1 VEVEMKESVGWR
13 VDAIEEGMAAIED
26 RAGRRFDIPL
36 EVLPAD
42 VREGQVL
49 AVEIARGAAEGE
61 VRLRI
66 VLDREATERAF
77 ARSVEQLRGIPE
89 QNDPGGDI
97 HL

>member
-1 VEVEMKESVGWR
+1 MKRSMGWR

-26 RAGRRFDIPL
+26 RAGRRFDVPL

-42 VREGQVL
+42 VREGHVL
-49 AVEIARGAAEGE
+49 AVEVVGGDSGGD
-61 VRLRI
+61 VRLR
-66 VLDREATERAF
+66 VSLDQEATERAF
-77 ARSVEQLRGIPE
+77 ARSVEQLRNMPE